1 MKRIAIAAVVGGVI
15 IFLWSF
21 ISHMLLP
28 LGEMGF
34 SALPNEAAVLEGL
47 KTSIPQEGLY
57 IFPNPATKP
66 PGGADTRP
74 AGLLVFH
81 PEGGWDISPGRLGN
95 ELFSNI
101 LAAAVAAFIASL
113 LAAAYGRRVLAIT
126 LLGLFGWLSLIVS
139 YWIWYGFPT
148 AYILG
153 EGINEVVGWFLAGL
167 AIAKIVPR
175 AIVGHLD
182 ESG

>member
-15 IFLWSF
+15 VFVWSAV
-21 ISHMLLP
+21 SHMLLP

-34 SALPNEAAVLEGL
+34 TALPNEAAVLEAL

-57 IFPNPATKP
+57 LFPNPATKP
-66 PGGADTRP
+66 PGEADTRP

-81 PEGGWDISPGRLGN
+81 PQGGWDISPGRLLN
-95 ELFSNI
+95 ELFSNV

-167 AIAKIVPR
+167 AIAKIVPP
-175 AIVGHLD
+175 AGATAT
-182 ESG
+182 S